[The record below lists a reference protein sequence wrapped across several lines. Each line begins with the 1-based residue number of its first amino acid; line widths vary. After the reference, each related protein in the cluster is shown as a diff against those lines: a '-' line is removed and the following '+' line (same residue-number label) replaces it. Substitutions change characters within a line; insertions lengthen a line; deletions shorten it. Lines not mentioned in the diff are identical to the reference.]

1 MKIAVAGIGYV
12 GVSLAILLAKN
23 NEVAIVD
30 VIPEKVEML
39 NKQKVLFKDPDIEK
53 YLEKGNLKLY
63 ATLNWEKAYKDAE
76 YVIIATPTNFDPE
89 KNFFNTTTVE
99 QVIQQV
105 LKVNTKAVIVI
116 KSTLPIG
123 HTRQLQEQYKHN
135 NFIFSPEFL
144 RESQA
149 LHDNLY
155 PSRIIVGYSKKNNK
169 MNKLAKKFA
178 FLLQQGAIK
187 KNVDVLYMGL
197 DEAEAVKL
205 FSNTYLA
212 LRISFFNELDT
223 YAEVVGLNTKQIIEG
238 VCKDPRIGMYYNN
251 PSFGYGGYC
260 LPKDT
265 KQLLANYCGIPQ
277 NLISAIVKSN
287 QTRKQFIAK
296 KILNKI
302 GHYNQSLIKEKKDQ
316 ITIGVYRLIM
326 KAFSDNFRESSVF
339 EIIKQIE
346 NENVN
351 IIIYE
356 PLLENTN
363 YFYEYKVVNDLIE
376 FKLSSD
382 YIIANR
388 YDKALDDIKYKVYTR
403 DLFNID

>member
-326 KAFSDNFRESSVF
+326 KAFSDNFRES
-339 EIIKQIE
+339 
-346 NENVN
+346 
-351 IIIYE
+351 
-356 PLLENTN
+356 
-363 YFYEYKVVNDLIE
+363 
-376 FKLSSD
+376 
-382 YIIANR
+382 R
-388 YDKALDDIKYKVYTR
+388 
-403 DLFNID
+403 

>member
-1 MKIAVAGIGYV
+1 
-12 GVSLAILLAKN
+12 
-23 NEVAIVD
+23 
-30 VIPEKVEML
+30 
-39 NKQKVLFKDPDIEK
+39 
-53 YLEKGNLKLY
+53 
-63 ATLNWEKAYKDAE
+63 
-76 YVIIATPTNFDPE
+76 
-89 KNFFNTTTVE
+89 
-99 QVIQQV
+99 
-105 LKVNTKAVIVI
+105 
-116 KSTLPIG
+116 
-123 HTRQLQEQYKHN
+123 
-135 NFIFSPEFL
+135 
-144 RESQA
+144 
-149 LHDNLY
+149 
-155 PSRIIVGYSKKNNK
+155 
-169 MNKLAKKFA
+169 
-178 FLLQQGAIK
+178 
-187 KNVDVLYMGL
+187 MGL

-388 YDKALDDIKYKVYTR
+388 YDKALDDIKYKV
-403 DLFNID
+403 

>member
-39 NKQKVLFKDPDIEK
+39 NKQKVLCKDPDIEK